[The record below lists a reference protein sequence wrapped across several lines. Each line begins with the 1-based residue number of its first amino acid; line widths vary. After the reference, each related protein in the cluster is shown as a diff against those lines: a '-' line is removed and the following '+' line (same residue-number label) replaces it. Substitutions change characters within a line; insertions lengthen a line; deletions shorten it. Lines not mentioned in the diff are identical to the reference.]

1 MGKLLLIIGV
11 FFIIAGLIWM
21 AGDAVGIGK
30 YLGNLPGDISFTRGN
45 TSFSFPI
52 VTCIIISVI
61 LTIVLNLFFRL

>member
-30 YLGNLPGDISFTRGN
+30 YLGHLPGN

-52 VTCIIISVI
+52 VTCILISVI